1 MACDITSGRAV
12 LCKDSIGGLKTLY
25 VSTDDMGAITYDG
38 IDTDMI
44 TAFAG
49 TPEFF
54 QFDLRGA
61 TNSLTETITVSEDN
75 GTTLFDQIVAC
86 TFPKLTKEMNK
97 QLKLMCY
104 SSPTLVVED
113 YNGNQRIVG
122 LENQTS
128 ANGGT
133 IVTGAAKADL
143 SGYTLSMQGQEK
155 VPANFLD
162 DSTTGVGIVDCGG
175 TISAVQDA

>member
-1 MACDITSGRAV
+1 MACDITSGRKV

-25 VSTDDMGAITYDG
+25 VSTEEMGAITYD
-38 IDTDMI
+38 ITDTDVI

-75 GTTLFDQIVAC
+75 GTTLFDQVVAC

-113 YNGNQRIVG
+113 FNGNQRIVG

-128 ANGGT
+128 ASGGT
-133 IVTGAAKADL
+133 VVSGAAKADL
-143 SGYTLSMQGQEK
+143 SGYTLTMQGMEK

-162 DSTTGVGIVDCGG
+162 GGITGCGG
-175 TISAVQDA
+175 TISAVQETQA